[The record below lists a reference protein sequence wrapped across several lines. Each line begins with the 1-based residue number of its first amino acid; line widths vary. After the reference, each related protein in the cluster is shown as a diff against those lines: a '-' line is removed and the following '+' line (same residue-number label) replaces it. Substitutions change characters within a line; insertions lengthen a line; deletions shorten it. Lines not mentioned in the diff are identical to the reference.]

1 LNIERLEYK
10 KEFKSFWKIIIQE
23 HHEKENLTPKTKL
36 LTKDLPQSSQVN
48 HKIINKSIK
57 INDDDNTSNLL
68 IELQNQNEDHYLSKQ
83 NENPETSKVNH
94 KKINKNI
101 KRNNEEVTAD
111 DPF

>member
-36 LTKDLPQSSQVN
+36 LTEDLPQSSQ
-48 HKIINKSIK
+48 
-57 INDDDNTSNLL
+57 
-68 IELQNQNEDHYLSKQ
+68 DHYLSKQ

-111 DPF
+111 DPFINLKKRQRQNEDYI